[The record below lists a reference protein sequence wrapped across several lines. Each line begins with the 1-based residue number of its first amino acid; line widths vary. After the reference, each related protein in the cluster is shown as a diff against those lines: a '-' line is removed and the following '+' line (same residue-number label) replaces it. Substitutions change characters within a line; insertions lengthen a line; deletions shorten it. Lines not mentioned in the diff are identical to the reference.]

1 MVGLAQL
8 LLKYL
13 PYHRPIL
20 RDRIWAEGWN
30 CPTISELDARRV
42 SLNPSSANY
51 ERIGRNRTN
60 YKKYLSFRTDFISTT
75 EKRYLP
81 PIGSRGV
88 TLWFLYYPN
97 ILKNLVCFLELF
109 SIRTQTY
116 TTNIRK
122 KIHISKEKSNY
133 FCFFI
138 NKGRIPTVQRRL
150 TRR

>member
-13 PYHRPIL
+13 PHHRPIL

-97 ILKNLVCFLELF
+97 ILKNLVCFLEYSQSELKLTLLIYEKK
-109 SIRTQTY
+109 SIY
-116 TTNIRK
+116 PRK
-122 KIHISKEKSNY
+122 KAII
-133 FCFFI
+133 FAFL
-138 NKGRIPTVQRRL
+138 L
-150 TRR
+150 TRAEYPQCNVG